1 MAKII
6 DAWVTMEGDD
16 AGQVAIETSGYA
28 GVGCHAVQDAFT
40 KGLGGDVIEEKRKPE
55 YNTKVTLNKCVTR

>member
-6 DAWVTMEGDD
+6 EAIVDMEGDT

-28 GVGCHAVQDAFT
+28 GVGCTAVQDAFT
-40 KGLGGDVIEEKRKPE
+40 KGLGGEAIETKRKPE
-55 YNTKVTLNKCVTR
+55 FNTKVTKTVCQTR

>member
-6 DAWVTMEGDD
+6 DAVVDMEGPT

-28 GVGCHAVQDAFT
+28 GVGCSAVQDAFT
-40 KGLGGDVIEEKRKPE
+40 KGLGGDAIETKRKPE
-55 YNTKVTLNKCVTR
+55 FNAKVTKTVCQTR

>member
-6 DAWVTMEGDD
+6 EAIVEMEGAD
-16 AGQVAIETSGYA
+16 AGQVSIETSGYA

-40 KGLGGDVIEEKRKPE
+40 KGLGGDVIEERKKPE
-55 YNTKVTLNKCVTR
+55 FNVKVTKTACITR